1 MRLTDQDIAD
11 FIGWV
16 IPPGETYKGYDD
28 RIPFSDAVEFARA
41 VPDDIGGRILDAL
54 QKLYGPDV
62 VGSNDF
68 ETDLRRQANEDA
80 ATSESRAMVIATFAE
95 MKRNRQ
101 KSSRRG
107 QKRVAV

>member
-16 IPPGETYKGYDD
+16 VPPGETYKGYDD
-28 RIPFSDAVEFARA
+28 RILFSDAVEFARE
-41 VPDDIGGRILDAL
+41 VPDDIGRRILYAL
-54 QKLYGPDV
+54 QKLYGPEA
-62 VGSNDF
+62 VGSNDL
-68 ETDLRRQANEDA
+68 ETDSRHQANEDTPA
-80 ATSESRAMVIATFAE
+80 SESRAMVIATFAE
-95 MKRNRQ
+95 MERSRQ